1 VYTVLA
7 VTDPLDGFCDEE
19 VKPDGDDV
27 HAKVAAGAGEYVPVT
42 DTLLMAQ
49 YQSNEAV
56 YLNRM

>member
-1 VYTVLA
+1 VLA
-7 VTDPLDGFCDEE
+7 ETDTPVGFCNAD
-19 VKPDGDDV
+19 VKPAGADDQ
-27 HAKVAAGAGEYVPVT
+27 AKVAAGAGEYVPVT